1 MGLNISPSIWQ
12 SYINAILECLQSTNY
27 CEAIMDDLI
36 LFNPS
41 KESHMNK
48 LEDILNALLKNG
60 LKILPKKCQLFKT
73 NLQYMG
79 NEIFIENKKVCVKPL
94 RSRLEA
100 IKNYSHLRHPR
111 DVEALQG

>member
-1 MGLNISPSIWQ
+1 
-12 SYINAILECLQSTNY
+12 
-27 CEAIMDDLI
+27 
-36 LFNPS
+36 
-41 KESHMNK
+41 MNK

-73 NLQYMG
+73 SLQYMG

-94 RSRLEA
+94 RNRLEA
-100 IKNYSHLRHPR
+100 IRNSSHQKHPR